1 MRKDSEIRTF
11 NERGIAALHS
21 LLKSEPTLLDGAEI
35 ADTIVGKGAAA
46 LMVKGGV
53 KSLYAEV
60 ISQSG
65 LKLLQQ
71 AHVTVCY
78 RTLVSHIENRS
89 KTDWCPVEKL
99 CKDEENIDRL
109 MEKIDQFIEQ
119 LKMTNR

>member
-1 MRKDSEIRTF
+1 MQQLQEILHSGECNCVVRKDSEIRTF

-21 LLKSEPTLLDGAEI
+21 LLNSEPTLLDGAEI

-65 LKLLQQ
+65 LKPATEFIAQKRFFD
-71 AHVTVCY
+71 T
-78 RTLVSHIENRS
+78 S
-89 KTDWCPVEKL
+89 KYITSL
-99 CKDEENIDRL
+99 GYI
-109 MEKIDQFIEQ
+109 
-119 LKMTNR
+119 